1 MADNPWP
8 QLFPPLLVIKSTRK
22 LFSSEKLKAVW
33 VGGWLRWE
41 FTLYS
46 CAGLELVENL
56 LSQPPQRRAGFKWRC
71 LSFAQNQS
79 FSQAVTNAADVVHF
93 PGGGAGGGGCGKEAL
108 NPLMWSREVL
118 REGVCVFLRPRH
130 RQTLACTSTLLIC
143 ALLWRYVKTQLLG
156 RC

>member
-46 CAGLELVENL
+46 CAGLELVANL
-56 LSQPPQRRAGFKWRC
+56 LSQPPQRRAGFK
-71 LSFAQNQS
+71 
-79 FSQAVTNAADVVHF
+79 
-93 PGGGAGGGGCGKEAL
+93 
-108 NPLMWSREVL
+108 
-118 REGVCVFLRPRH
+118 
-130 RQTLACTSTLLIC
+130 
-143 ALLWRYVKTQLLG
+143 
-156 RC
+156 